1 MNSTTIYPTYPSTSK
16 MRRYS
21 IIQENDSSLTIS
33 FYNSI
38 RESYEYSSDDTI
50 YTVEVD
56 CQYRS
61 DLISLK
67 FYDTTIFDWVI
78 EDVNNIRDPIKDITV
93 GTKLYIPSR
102 AKITYLIG

>member
-1 MNSTTIYPTYPSTSK
+1 

-21 IIQENDSSLTIS
+21 IIQNDDASLAIS
-33 FYNSI
+33 FYNTI
-38 RESYEYSSDDTI
+38 RNSYEYSSDDTI
-50 YTVEVD
+50 YTIEID

-78 EDVNNIRDPIKDITV
+78 EDINNIRDPIKDMAV

-102 AKITYLIG
+102 AKITYLIS